1 MDQEESLLNSV
12 LTPPELARDQGA
24 DASQSISV
32 VQQSP
37 SY

>member
-1 MDQEESLLNSV
+1 MDQKESLFNAV
-12 LTPPELARDQGA
+12 LTPPELARDLGA
-24 DASQSISV
+24 DASRSISV